1 MKLINALR
9 EECVQ
14 IGSKPI
20 DKKSLL
26 KEIAQCSKRSRV
38 LSDFDENTIFTAL
51 ENRESL
57 GTTGFGKHIA
67 IPHCSLE
74 DIDEFVVGIIIH
86 NKGVEFDALDGQKV
100 NLFVFIIGPK
110 AQRNEHIHL
119 LSKISRVLNNSDAV
133 SELLS
138 EKSAVAVRETFLRY
152 AIDEV
157 DAKDIPE
164 KSLFHIFVQIEDK
177 LEDIL
182 QIFSEIESCSA
193 SIVRADDTSYY
204 LNKLP
209 LFSGFFS
216 ENSKGF
222 NRLIIAVV
230 PKTMANE
237 VIRQIDDIAGNLN
250 VNPGIMVLMQ
260 DIFFW
265 RGSLNY

>member
-1 MKLINALR
+1 MKLVDALR
-9 EECVQ
+9 EECVKVA
-14 IGSKPI
+14 SKAT

-26 KEIAQCSKRSRV
+26 REIAQVARRCKL
-38 LSDFDENTIFTAL
+38 LSHYDEDTIFNAL
-51 ENRESL
+51 DSREAL
-57 GTTGFGKHIA
+57 GSTGFGKHIA
-67 IPHCSLE
+67 IPHCSL
-74 DIDEFVVGIIIH
+74 DDVDDFAVGIVMH
-86 NKGVEFDALDGQKV
+86 EQGVDFDALDGERV
-100 NLFVFIIGPK
+100 NLFVFIIGPRT
-110 AQRNEHIHL
+110 QRNEHIHL
-119 LSKISRVLNNSDAV
+119 LSKISRVLNNSEAIA
-133 SELLS
+133 ELLK
-138 EKSAVAVRETFLRY
+138 EKTAVAIRETFLRF

-177 LEDIL
+177 FEDIL
-182 QIFSEIESCSA
+182 QIFSEIPGCSA

-216 ENSKGF
+216 EKDKGF

-237 VIRQIDDIAGNLN
+237 VIRQIDNVAGDLN
-250 VNPGIMVLMQ
+250 TNPGIMVMMQ

>member
-9 EECVQ
+9 EECIQ
-14 IGSKPI
+14 IGSRAI
-20 DKKSLL
+20 DKRALL
-26 KEIAQCSKRSRV
+26 KEIAQCSKKSRV

-67 IPHCSLE
+67 IPHCFLE
-74 DIDEFVVGIIIH
+74 DIDEFVVGIVIH

-100 NLFVFIIGPK
+100 NLCVFIIGPK

-119 LSKISRVLNNSDAV
+119 LSKISGVLNNNEAV

-138 EKSAVAVRETFLRY
+138 EKTAVAVRETFLRF

-164 KSLFHIFVQIEDK
+164 KSLFHIFVQNEDK
-177 LEDIL
+177 FEDIL
-182 QIFSEIESCSA
+182 QIFSEIERCSA
-193 SIVRADDTSYY
+193 SIIKADDTSYY

-216 ENSKGF
+216 EHEKDY

-230 PKTMANE
+230 PKALANE
-237 VIRQIDDIAGNLN
+237 VIRQIDAIGDDLN
-250 VNPGIMVLMQ
+250 ARPGIMVLVQ

>member
-1 MKLINALR
+1 MKLVSALR
-9 EECVQ
+9 EECIKV
-14 IGSKPI
+14 GSKSR

-26 KEIAQCSKRSRV
+26 REIAQCAGKCQL
-38 LSDFDENTIFTAL
+38 LSQYDEDGIFNAL
-51 ENRESL
+51 DNREAV

-67 IPHCSLE
+67 IPHCSL
-74 DIDEFVVGIIIH
+74 DDVDDFVVGIVIH
-86 NKGVEFDALDGQKV
+86 DRGVDFDALDGEKV

-110 AQRNEHIHL
+110 TQRNEHIHL
-119 LSKISRVLNNSDAV
+119 LSKISRVLNSSEAV
-133 SELLS
+133 SELLK
-138 EKSAVAVRETFLRY
+138 EKTAVAIRETFLRF

-177 LEDIL
+177 FEDIL
-182 QIFSEIESCSA
+182 QIFSEIDGCSA

-216 ENSKGF
+216 ENDKGF
-222 NRLIIAVV
+222 NRLVIAVV

-237 VIRQIDDIAGNLN
+237 VIRQIDNIAGGLN
-250 VNPGIMVLMQ
+250 TNPGIMVMMQ

>member
-1 MKLINALR
+1 MKLINTLR

-14 IGSKPI
+14 IGSKAI
-20 DKKSLL
+20 DKRALL
-26 KEIAQCSKRSRV
+26 KEIAQCSKRSRL
-38 LSDFDENTIFTAL
+38 LSYFDENAIFTAL
-51 ENRESL
+51 ESRESL

-74 DIDEFVVGIIIH
+74 EIDEFVVGIITH
-86 NKGVEFDALDGQKV
+86 NQGVDFDALDGHKV

-110 AQRNEHIHL
+110 AKRNEHIHL
-119 LSKISRVLNNSDAV
+119 LSKISRVLNNSNAV

-164 KSLFHIFVQIEDK
+164 KALFHIFVQIEDK
-177 LEDIL
+177 LKNIL
-182 QIFSEIESCSA
+182 QIFSEIDGCSV

-204 LNKLP
+204 LNRLP

-216 ENSKGF
+216 EKDKGF

-237 VIRQIDDIAGNLN
+237 VIRQIDTIAGDLT